1 MDVDPA
7 SDPGCSGEG
16 TTVVTCTTPGFDS
29 SAFPWAIWT
38 TRRLTRARW
47 GSSWAGPRATALLT
61 GGSGDDNLS
70 GGPGNDALSGADG
83 DDSLTGAQG
92 LDGIQGGNG
101 IDRLTEF
108 SVNVPPNTESLIV
121 DLAAGR
127 FVRTGAG
134 GETEAIAGIEDID
147 TEEGPDVITGG
158 PGSNF
163 VSTGGG
169 YYVVNPGPGSDSLI
183 LGPGRTAPTSRTAQV
198 TASTAARR
206 SMR

>member
-1 MDVDPA
+1 MDVDPT

-16 TTVVTCTTPGFDS
+16 TTVVTCTTPGLRFVSVSLGDLDDT
-29 SAFPWAIWT
+29 AT
-38 TRRLTRARW
+38 HT
-47 GSSWAGPRATALLT
+47 GSLGFFVGGAEGNDALT

-108 SVNVPPNTESLIV
+108 SVNAPPNTESLIV
-121 DLAAGR
+121 DIAAGR

-169 YYVVNPGPGSDSLI
+169 DDVVNPGPGSDSLI
-183 LGPGRTAPTSRTAQV
+183 LGPGKGQLRPRG
-198 TASTAARR
+198 RLR
-206 SMR
+206 